1 MKSTVKC
8 LLVGVMI
15 PVAVVCISVG
25 FWYLLAAA
33 ILFGGMVIADRG
45 DE

>member
-1 MKSTVKC
+1 MKPTVKC
-8 LLVGVMI
+8 LLAGVMI

>member
-1 MKSTVKC
+1 MKSTGKSV
-8 LLVGVMI
+8 LVGVMV
-15 PVAVVCISVG
+15 PVIVVCISVG